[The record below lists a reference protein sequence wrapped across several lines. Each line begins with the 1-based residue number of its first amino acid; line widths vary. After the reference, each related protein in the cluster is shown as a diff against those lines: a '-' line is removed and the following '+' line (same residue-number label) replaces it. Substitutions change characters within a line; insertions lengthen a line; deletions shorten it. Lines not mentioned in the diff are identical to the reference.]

1 MIEIEGILTKDIL
14 KEVYYEGGIFPNLKK
29 RNYFCLFLI
38 VIMLCLTPMLK
49 EYKTFGYIL
58 LFLGGMSII
67 FVNLLACYAKKKS
80 FSVSWNRYQL
90 LYKKNQIPYKITFE
104 DNQFTLIIDYSK
116 KCFNYEDVLEYK
128 KLKNQII
135 ILLKNKMFVMVVIDP
150 NSEEAKNLLI
160 FLQNKKIPNKS

>member
-1 MIEIEGILTKDIL
+1 MIEIEGVITKDIL

-29 RNYFCLFLI
+29 RNNFCLFLI
-38 VIMLCLTPMLK
+38 AIILLLIPMMK

-58 LFLGGMSII
+58 LFLGIMNVI

-90 LYKKNQIPYKITFE
+90 LYKKNEIPYKITFE
-104 DNQFTLIIDYSK
+104 DDRLILIIDYSK
-116 KCFNYEDVLEYK
+116 KCLYYEDVLGYK
-128 KLKNQII
+128 KLENQII

-150 NSEEAKNLLI
+150 NSEEAENLLT
-160 FLQNKKIPNKS
+160 FLQNKKILNKS

>member
-1 MIEIEGILTKDIL
+1 
-14 KEVYYEGGIFPNLKK
+14 
-29 RNYFCLFLI
+29 
-38 VIMLCLTPMLK
+38 MLCLTPMLK

-116 KCFNYEDVLEYK
+116 KCFNYEDVLGYK

-150 NSEEAKNLLI
+150 NSEEAKNLLT
-160 FLQNKKIPNKS
+160 FLQNKKISDMS

>member
-58 LFLGGMSII
+58 LFFGGMSVI
-67 FVNLLACYAKKKS
+67 FINLLACYAKKK
-80 FSVSWNRYQL
+80 VS
-90 LYKKNQIPYKITFE
+90 LYRG
-104 DNQFTLIIDYSK
+104 IDINCY
-116 KCFNYEDVLEYK
+116 
-128 KLKNQII
+128 I
-135 ILLKNKMFVMVVIDP
+135 
-150 NSEEAKNLLI
+150 
-160 FLQNKKIPNKS
+160 KKIKFLIK